1 MQIDIYQ
8 SVTQPKKHLSV
19 AADTDVK
26 LLNLEDPDYA
36 NVRLIQRGFDTLG
49 LARPAGLD
57 ISAAIAG
64 IESEGYYLHSADIE
78 IGWEQQS

>member
-8 SVTQPKKHLSV
+8 SVAQPKKHLSV
-19 AADTDVK
+19 AANTDIK

-36 NVRLIQRGFDTLG
+36 DVRLIQRGFDTLG
-49 LARPAGLD
+49 LVKPVALD
-57 ISAAIAG
+57 VAAAIAG

-78 IGWEQQS
+78 IGWVQQS